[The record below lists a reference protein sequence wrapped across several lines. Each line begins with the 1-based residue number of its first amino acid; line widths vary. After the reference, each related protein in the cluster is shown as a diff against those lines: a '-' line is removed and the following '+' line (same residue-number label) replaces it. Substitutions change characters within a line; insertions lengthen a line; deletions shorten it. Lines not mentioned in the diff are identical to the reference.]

1 MTKKYLGLTAKTL
14 DKLNINLRFET
25 AMLWEASPNGYSGD
39 PICDSAEEYWRH
51 RLEGAALS
59 VTAGMLRRFA
69 PHSDDL
75 GPGVVCWVYRQVKAV
90 DPDCRVPPSVGWD
103 SDDFAPS
110 GMPVQWKEA
119 ERWLKAALLWQF
131 ARETAEKL
139 SKSGGVRWR
148 SG

>member
-25 AMLWEASPNGYSGD
+25 ATRWEYPPNGCLGN
-39 PICDSAEEYWRH
+39 PICGTATEYWQH

-69 PHSDDL
+69 PHSDER
-75 GPGVVCWVYRQVKAV
+75 GPGVVCWIFWQVNAV
-90 DPDCRVPPSVGWD
+90 DPDCRVPPD
-103 SDDFAPS
+103 LECFLHFDDRTPS
-110 GMPVQWKEA
+110 GTTVKWKEA

-139 SKSGGVRWR
+139 LKSERR
-148 SG
+148 

>member
-1 MTKKYLGLTAKTL
+1 MTKKYLGLIAKTL
-14 DKLNINLRFET
+14 DGLNIYLRFET
-25 AMLWEASPNGYSGD
+25 ATRWEYPPNGCLGN
-39 PICDSAEEYWRH
+39 PICSSAEEYWWD
-51 RLEGAALS
+51 RLERAALS

-69 PHSDDL
+69 PHSGER

-103 SDDFAPS
+103 SDDCAPS

-139 SKSGGVRWR
+139 LKSERR
-148 SG
+148 